1 MTHPYRNLPRYTR
14 WSSAVGNVHY
24 PDVDPVVSFP
34 FTVSSQD
41 KVATAG
47 SCFAQHIARRLK
59 GSGYN
64 YFVTEP
70 GHPLANEQLAERF
83 NYRVFSAR
91 YGNIYTTRQLIQL
104 LERAYGER
112 TPAQDFWQLPT
123 GRYVDPLR
131 PTVEP
136 EGFSSLKEMKAD
148 RAQHLASV
156 RRMFEELD
164 VFVFTLGLTEAWM
177 DREDGTV
184 FPICPGVA
192 AGEFDRNRHVFVNF
206 RLEEI
211 VADLQSVIERI
222 TGLNPGARFILTV
235 SPVPLAATAEDRHVL
250 VSTTLSK
257 SILRVACEEL
267 ARAQPDRLGYFPSYE
282 LITGSFNRGRYFG
295 DDLRSVT
302 EEGVGHVMRLF
313 MKHVAGQAGVA
324 AAPEPLNDAA
334 LAKLSRLQEIQQVVC
349 DEEMLDLDR
358 R

>member
-1 MTHPYRNLPRYTR
+1 MSHPYKNLPHYNR
-14 WSSAVGNVHY
+14 WSSAVGNVDY
-24 PDVDPVVSFP
+24 PDVDPVAKFP
-34 FTVSSQD
+34 FTVNSD
-41 KVATAG
+41 EKVATAG

-70 GHPLANEQLAERF
+70 GHPLASEELAERF

-91 YGNIYTTRQLIQL
+91 YGNIYTTRQLVQL

-112 TPAQDFWQLPT
+112 TPAQDFWRLPD

-136 EGFSSLKEMKAD
+136 GGFSSLEELEVD
-148 RAQHLASV
+148 RIQHLASV
-156 RRMFEELD
+156 RKMFEELD
-164 VFVFTLGLTEAWM
+164 VFVFTLGLTEAWV

-192 AGEFDRNRHVFVNF
+192 GGDFDPNRHVFKNF

-211 VADLQSVIERI
+211 VSDLNFVIGRI
-222 TGLNPGARFILTV
+222 LSLNPKARFILTV
-235 SPVPLAATAEDRHVL
+235 SPVPLAATAEDQHVL

-257 SILRVACEEL
+257 SVLRVACDEIV
-267 ARAQPDRLGYFPSYE
+267 RSQPSRLGYFPSYE

-295 DDLRSVT
+295 TDLRSVT
-302 EEGVGHVMRLF
+302 DEGVGHVMRLF
-313 MKHVAGQAGVA
+313 MKHVAGDTSISQT
-324 AAPEPLNDAA
+324 PRSSDDAA
-334 LAKLSRLQEIQQVVC
+334 LVRLSQLQAVQQVVC
-349 DEEMLDLDR
+349 DEEMLDFGR
-358 R
+358 N